1 MAKTQK
7 IRLIATAT
15 AFVALSLPRSSNAQI
30 TTFSWT
36 GYETIESSES
46 YLFGPLI
53 STSSGTSRAT
63 LTIGIDFTLLDRFN
77 VTDIEMDIDG
87 SAGGI
92 NGQFAELTPPD
103 PFGPTSA
110 SGSFSFNGGPAGST
124 FGNFFLTYESILP
137 NRQLD
142 VGNGIAV
149 ADLTTVFFN
158 FQPGPQGPIVTESFA
173 TFTTVPEPPSG
184 VLAGLAFLVI
194 AAVAWMRGFRRRLQA
209 RLS

>member
-1 MAKTQK
+1 
-7 IRLIATAT
+7 
-15 AFVALSLPRSSNAQI
+15 VI
-30 TTFSWT
+30 TH
-36 GYETIESSES
+36 
-46 YLFGPLI
+46 
-53 STSSGTSRAT
+53 
-63 LTIGIDFTLLDRFN
+63 
-77 VTDIEMDIDG
+77 
-87 SAGGI
+87 
-92 NGQFAELTPPD
+92 
-103 PFGPTSA
+103 TSA

-158 FQPGPQGPIVTESFA
+158 FQPSPQGPIVTESFA

-184 VLAGLAFLVI
+184 MLAGLAILVI